1 MGKMEEDLK
10 MNCIKL
16 YLENLKLAFFIL
28 IVRKYNIIM

>member
-1 MGKMEEDLK
+1 MEGDLK

-16 YLENLKLAFFIL
+16 YLENLKTGFFIL